1 VFPLKIHFFVRF
13 SLIRSSFSRDLSSL
27 IFQGAVFRSCWVS
40 SYRCKWAGP
49 VQCCPSAA
57 GAGLPSSARTWV
69 FTTTLTRSQ
78 SLLFVLK
85 QTSPAPLDF
94 AATLVGAVA
103 GEQLRFF
110 WHHVLLIPGP
120 IGAVSSESELVW
132 VCGRVFV
139 VIAVLAIPQSWLL
152 FSDVKLNLVLFLS
165 YWIKKVEFF
174 KS

>member
-1 VFPLKIHFFVRF
+1 
-13 SLIRSSFSRDLSSL
+13 
-27 IFQGAVFRSCWVS
+27 
-40 SYRCKWAGP
+40 
-49 VQCCPSAA
+49 
-57 GAGLPSSARTWV
+57 LPSSARTWV

-152 FSDVKLNLVLFLS
+152 FSDVKLNLVLF
-165 YWIKKVEFF
+165 F
-174 KS
+174 KHIRKMFDEMPRRA

>member
-1 VFPLKIHFFVRF
+1 VSIQGEFSCSKSRSGVDSAHSVPTENSFFVHF
-13 SLIRSSFSRDLSSL
+13 SFIRSSFSRDLSSL
-27 IFQGAVFRSCWVS
+27 IFQGAVFCSCWVS

-69 FTTTLTRSQ
+69 FTAAPTRSLP
-78 SLLFVLK
+78 LLFILK

-139 VIAVLAIPQSWLL
+139 IIAVLVISLCSEQVTLL
-152 FSDVKLNLVLFLS
+152 
-165 YWIKKVEFF
+165 
-174 KS
+174 